1 MDRRSEPQKYTL
13 REHYFCNQVSANPD
27 HDLRCIWVHWDP
39 KPRPCFNLG
48 LINSLRKYPS
58 YVQNLNKNLPTKES
72 GNHFLYTICLSDVPG
87 IFNLGGDLEKF
98 LCWIKSEDKA
108 ALLNYGRSC
117 IEMLYSNYINYDFP
131 MMGIA
136 LVQGLCLGGG
146 FEAALSFNIIVAEES
161 SQFGFPEVL
170 FNLFPGMGA
179 YSFLRRRL
187 GEKLAEDI
195 IRSGK
200 RYSAQEMME
209 IGVVNH
215 VVKNGE
221 GVQAVQDLIR
231 RQERSHNSMAG
242 LARTRRIAQKLDFSE
257 LESIVEVWAEHALQL
272 TDRDLRLMQRLARKQ
287 MNY

>member
-1 MDRRSEPQKYTL
+1 MDRPLDTQKDTL
-13 REHYFCNQVSANPD
+13 RKHRFCNQVSADPD
-27 HDLRCIWVHWDP
+27 YDLRCIWVHWNP
-39 KPRPCFNLG
+39 KPRPCFNLD
-48 LINSLRKYPS
+48 LISSLKKYPS
-58 YVQNLNKNLPTKES
+58 YIQDLNQNISK
-72 GNHFLYTICLSDVPG
+72 NHFLYTICSSDVPSV
-87 IFNLGGDLEKF
+87 FNLGGDLDRF
-98 LCWIKSEDKA
+98 LYWIKSEDEA
-108 ALLNYGRSC
+108 ALLNYGRGC
-117 IEMLYSNYINYDFP
+117 IEVLYSNYINYDCP

-146 FEAALSFNIIVAEES
+146 FEAALSFNVIVAEEG

-179 YSFLRRRL
+179 YSFLKRRL
-187 GEKLAEDI
+187 GERLAEDI

-200 RYSAQEMME
+200 RYSAQEMLE

-221 GVQAVQDLIR
+221 GVQAVKDLIR
-231 RQERSHNSMAG
+231 QQERRHNSLAG

-257 LESIVEVWAEHALQL
+257 LESIVEVWVEHALKL

-287 MNY
+287 MND